1 MIGRFNP
8 LNGEWT
14 SGGGGGAAAGDFS
27 TALCLLSRPNGTKT
41 FFV

>member
-1 MIGRFNP
+1 MIGKFNL

-14 SGGGGGAAAGDFS
+14 SGGGAAAAAGDFL
-27 TALCLLSRPNGTKT
+27 TVLCLLSRPNGTET